1 MALKLKEV
9 RPVLPADEPTP
20 PTPEHKKPAKRRKD
34 KPRETAKTTAPLA
47 AAGEELPEIE
57 SRTPQRRR
65 RQTSLTLLPQLI
77 DRLQALADELA
88 EQGSRRASFAQLVGA
103 TVFFAV
109 PREPE
114 EARTAA
120 LRWARLRAG
129 TTDPFEGAR
138 GREINVRLDE
148 ALVDELDTLA
158 RQLKRD
164 GILHGRS
171 VLINAAVHFNGPRD
185 AQAARDLLARYEL
198 AQLEASEAA

>member
-9 RPVLPADEPTP
+9 RTVLPADEPAP
-20 PTPEHKKPAKRRKD
+20 RSREPEKPAKARKGKQS
-34 KPRETAKTTAPLA
+34 KPAEAIAPTADV
-47 AAGEELPEIE
+47 GDELPEVE

-77 DRLQALADELA
+77 DRLQGLADELA
-88 EQGSRRASFAQLVGA
+88 EQGTRRASFAQLVGA
-103 TVFFAV
+103 TLFFAV

-148 ALVDELDTLA
+148 ALVDELDALA